1 MIFQFNS
8 EHLLPV
14 TMEVAWE
21 FFSSPENLARI
32 TPPEMD
38 FKVLTDPG
46 ELEIYDGMLI
56 DYTVKPLF
64 GLPLYWQTEIFMVD
78 KPNCFADRQLKG
90 PYKLWEHKHTF
101 IQQENGVLMKDEVRY
116 QLPLGIIGQMAHSI
130 LVRKKVENIFIFR
143 AKVLDQIFRKPEQK

>member
-1 MIFQFNS
+1 
-8 EHLLPV
+8 
-14 TMEVAWE
+14 MEVAWE
-21 FFSSPENLARI
+21 FFSSPGNLARI